1 MKLALVGYGQ
11 MGHMLRAVA
20 EKRGH
25 KVVLTVD
32 PFAEDA
38 DFKPASPAETAAK
51 IKEAGAEGI
60 IEFSHPTSVMGNIEA
75 PFAQLEVF
83 FRFGLLHGADQPVIF
98 FSAVVQLPEAGD
110 HLTRGK

>member
-11 MGHMLRAVA
+11 MGHMLRSVA

-51 IKEAGAEGI
+51 IKESGAEGI

-75 PFAQLEVF
+75 LLRSSCRLLSAQPAGMTSAPKLSS
-83 FRFGLLHGADQPVIF
+83 LH
-98 FSAVVQLPEAGD
+98 
-110 HLTRGK
+110 